1 MSRNEA
7 IQVLNDHHNRVPAE
21 VANIIAAGIED
32 VPPGEVRQMSLDA
45 LQGKHVDGEFVVTS
59 TRVMNIRIN
68 WLQIVE
74 RLADIIAKTPTLP
87 AGGHVSLLVPALQAL
102 YALGH
107 ARSIELSP
115 ILGEIVYYLWVKN
128 AGLESVPEDELISSF
143 SNRLSA
149 SDIVLQLGVLESLG
163 IVELEDG
170 LVLKHEK
177 FSMAPG

>member
-7 IQVLNDHHNRVPAE
+7 IQVLNDRTNGVPAE
-21 VANIIAAGIED
+21 VANVIAAGIED
-32 VPPGEVRQMSLDA
+32 VPEGEVHQLA
-45 LQGKHVDGEFVVTS
+45 LEALKGKHANGEFVVTS

-74 RLADIIAKTPTLP
+74 RLADIIAKTPPLP

-115 ILGEIVYYLWVKN
+115 VLGEIVHYLWVQN
-128 AGLESVPEDELISSF
+128 AGLTSVPENVLISSF
-143 SNRLSA
+143 SSKLTEP
-149 SDIVLQLGVLESLG
+149 DIVLQLGVLESLG
-163 IVELEDG
+163 IVEVEDG
-170 LVLKHEK
+170 QVVKREK